1 MAKKVLVVSTS
12 LRGNSNSEI
21 LAKECERGA
30 KDAGH
35 EVEFVSLR
43 GKDIRFCIGCMTCQK
58 TGHCVLKDD
67 VAEIME
73 KVKESEVIIFAT
85 PIYYYEMCGQ
95 MKTLLDRLNPLYE
108 SEYKFRDIYMLATCS
123 PLLLM
128 TMRTPSTKPTMVCRV
143 GSIALRKPNSK
154 AMCSAAALL
163 NREMQRTT
171 LRLSWMSIIS
181 ESLCEA

>member
-35 EVEFVSLR
+35 EVEFVSLH
-43 GKDIRFCIGCMTCQK
+43 GKDIRFCIGCMSCQR

-67 VAEIME
+67 VAEIMA
-73 KVKESEVIIFAT
+73 KVKESEVVIFAT

-108 SEYKFRDIYMLATCS
+108 SDYKFRDIYMLATAADDDD
-123 PLLLM
+123 
-128 TMRTPSTKPTMVCRV
+128 TPSTKPTTVCRV
-143 GSIALRKPNSK
+143 GSIVSRRLSLK
-154 AMCSAAALL
+154 AMCSAKVLPS
-163 NREMQRTT
+163 REMQRTI
-171 LRLSWMSIIS
+171 LRLCWTPTI
-181 ESLCEA
+181 LANPCEA

>member
-21 LAKECERGA
+21 LARECERGA
-30 KDAGH
+30 KEAGH

-58 TGHCVLKDD
+58 TGHCVSKDD
-67 VAEIME
+67 VAEIMA
-73 KVKESEVIIFAT
+73 KVKEAEVVVFAT

-108 SEYKFRDIYMLATCS
+108 SDYKFRDIYMS
-123 PLLLM
+123 PPPQV
-128 TMRTPSTKPTMVCRV
+128 TMRMPSTKPTTVCRV
-143 GSIALRKPNSK
+143 GLTASRKPSSK
-154 AMCSAAALL
+154 AMCSAKVLPT
-163 NREMQRTT
+163 RVTQRTT
-171 LRLSWMSIIS
+171 LRLYWMPIIS
-181 ESLCEA
+181 ESLCEV

>member
-35 EVEFVSLR
+35 EVEFVSLH
-43 GKDIRFCIGCMTCQK
+43 GKDIRFCIGCMSCQR

-67 VAEIME
+67 VAEIMA
-73 KVKESEVIIFAT
+73 KVKESEVVIFAT

-108 SEYKFRDIYMLATCS
+108 SDYKFRDIYMLATAADDDAHAIDKAYNG
-123 PLLLM
+123 LQ
-128 TMRTPSTKPTMVCRV
+128 V
-143 GSIALRKPNSK
+143 GSIVSRRLSLK
-154 AMCSAAALL
+154 AMCSAKVLPS
-163 NREMQRTT
+163 REMQRTI
-171 LRLSWMSIIS
+171 LRLCWTPTI
-181 ESLCEA
+181 LANPCEA